1 MPLELFKHYIDK
13 IRKVMDFQF
22 DLDNACHKIGIEYQ
36 ICMPDMVEEVIDL
49 LEYIFQD
56 NTELIA
62 YWIFDLDF
70 GELYYDGC
78 IARKGGERV
87 KLKTIEDLY
96 EELCRREGCDCL
108 STEYQS

>member
-78 IARKGGERV
+78 LMGKCGRII

-96 EELCRREGCDCL
+96 AELTRGDNQDGYAE
-108 STEYQS
+108 